1 MKNKFPTEQLTKR
14 LASALQQVEFNELN
28 VTAEQQNQLL
38 ELLAQLHKWNGAYNL
53 TSVRDPQKMLVRHIF
68 DSIAVS
74 PYLHGERIIDVGT
87 GPGLPGL
94 PLAIIN
100 PDKEFVLLDSL
111 GKRISFIRQAAH
123 LLGLKNVTAVQSRVE
138 EYQPEQKFDSVV
150 SRAFASLADMLSWC
164 HHLSSATGR
173 YIALKG
179 QLSDEELGEV
189 KPPFHIMATHSIN
202 VPELEAV
209 RHLVEIIKQ

>member
-1 MKNKFPTEQLTKR
+1 MKNNFPTEKLSKSLTN
-14 LASALQQVEFNELN
+14 ALQQPQFEQLKVSI
-28 VTAEQQNQLL
+28 EQQQQLI

-53 TSVRDPQKMLVRHIF
+53 TSVREPQEMLIRHVY

-100 PDKEFVLLDSL
+100 PNKNFILLDSL

-138 EYQPEQKFDSVV
+138 DYQPEQKFDSVV
-150 SRAFASLADMLSWC
+150 SRAFASLADMLGWC
-164 HHLSSATGR
+164 HHLSSYTGR
-173 YIALKG
+173 FIALKG
-179 QLSDEELGEV
+179 QLNDEELGEV
-189 KPPFHIMATHSIN
+189 VLPFKIIATHSID
-202 VPELEAV
+202 VPELDAV
-209 RHLVEIIKQ
+209 RHVVEIIKQ

>member
-1 MKNKFPTEQLTKR
+1 MSKNFPTAELQAR
-14 LASALQQVEFNELN
+14 LAEALQTPEFESLS
-28 VTAEQQNQLL
+28 VTLEQQELL
-38 ELLAQLHKWNGAYNL
+38 IQLLAQLHKWNSAYNL
-53 TSVRDPQKMLVRHIF
+53 TSVRNPHEMLVRHIF

-74 PYLHGERIIDVGT
+74 PYLFGENIIDVGT

-100 PDKEFVLLDSL
+100 PDKHFVLLDSL

-123 LLGLKNVTAVQSRVE
+123 GLGLKNITAVQSRVE
-138 EYQPEQKFDSVV
+138 TYQPEQGFDTVI

-164 HHLSSATGR
+164 HHLPSASGR

-179 QLSDEELGEV
+179 QLSDAELADVNEN
-189 KPPFHIMATHSIN
+189 FEITATHVIQ
-202 VPELEAV
+202 VPELDAA
-209 RHLVEIIKQ
+209 RHLVEIKKL